1 MPGKAAQSLTYKAG
15 AGEPDEKLS
24 IISVLYEESDYPTTD
39 WIKTRRQKW
48 TYPKEIFPKGWKW
61 NGKDKSNG
69 IYAIT
74 HKILSYPFTK
84 TRRRQ
89 RVYSYKETFIGPK
102 SSRQEMKNNLKKMF
116 EGLDV
121 VYRFKISYK

>member
-1 MPGKAAQSLTYKAG
+1 MPGKAAQSLIYKAG
-15 AGEPDEKLS
+15 DPDETLTT
-24 IISVLYEESDYPTTD
+24 ISVLYEESDYPSKD
-39 WIKTRRQKW
+39 YKKTRRQYW
-48 TYPKEIFPKGWKW
+48 TYPKEMFAKGWKW

-69 IYAIT
+69 IYSIT
-74 HKILSYPFTK
+74 HKIILIPFTK

-102 SSRQEMKNNLKKMF
+102 SSRQEMKNNLKKRF
-116 EGLDV
+116 EGLDQ